1 MKALHFYS
9 RFSALILFFFMSFL
23 PFFFLGIDAEY
34 NLNQQID
41 RGYISRN
48 AIFFAPDV
56 GQEQSSKAVIVATE
70 EEAQAII
77 EASEAQDELESQT
90 IVMPD
95 NQYGENGLTNIE
107 TILSSG
113 GSDYFAAVHT
123 GKGRY
128 IYFSGNVML
137 PPILEGRFFTSKE
150 CLSREPMAVI
160 GKDLL
165 NQSFIEDGKRFI
177 YLDGLACEVVGI
189 AGIAHDSTIDALY
202 FINLGAISPER
213 QIGRYYV
220 DGARDVSAVFEKIQ
234 LVSSD
239 QLHLPMRR
247 LDLPMTFT
255 DAVTGDVYLKT
266 YLKAVVALLLIFIYL
281 SVLSQALSAER
292 RKIGI
297 LKVVG
302 ISTKNVNRRV
312 HWPLLAWGASG
323 IALTLLTGAILVGI
337 NYFALPQSEAI
348 RILVACS
355 LTSSAFLVIWL
366 LLFDVFDRRTDL
378 REVTQQC

>member
-1 MKALHFYS
+1 MRTLHLYS
-9 RFSALILFFFMSFL
+9 RFSAFILFFFMSFL

-41 RGYISRN
+41 RGFISRN
-48 AIFFAPDV
+48 AIFFTLDL
-56 GQEQSSKAVIVATE
+56 GQETRSQLVQCETE
-70 EEAQAII
+70 EEAQALI
-77 EASEAQDELESQT
+77 EALEAQNDSETNS
-90 IVMPD
+90 IVLPD
-95 NQYGENGLTNIE
+95 NQYGENGLTDIE

-123 GKGRY
+123 GQGRY
-128 IYFSGNVML
+128 VYYSGKAML
-137 PPILEGRFFTSKE
+137 PPLLEGRFFASDE

-160 GKDLL
+160 GKDFM
-165 NQSFIEDGKRFI
+165 NQTFIEDGTEYI
-177 YLDGLACEVVGI
+177 YLDGLMCKVIGI
-189 AGIAHDSTIDALY
+189 SGTAHESTIDEVY
-202 FINLGAISPER
+202 FINLGAVSPKQ

-220 DGARDVSAVFEKIQ
+220 DGDMDLSNVFESIQ
-234 LVSSD
+234 LMSLD
-239 QLHLPMRR
+239 QLQISMRE

-281 SVLSQALSAER
+281 SILSQALSAER

-302 ISTKNVNRRV
+302 ISTRNVSMRV

-323 IALTLLTGAILVGI
+323 ILLTFLAGGIFVWI

-348 RILVACS
+348 G
-355 LTSSAFLVIWL
+355 
-366 LLFDVFDRRTDL
+366 LLFTCGVMNCALLGIWMVLFDFFDRRTDL

>member
-1 MKALHFYS
+1 MKTLHFYS
-9 RFSALILFFFMSFL
+9 RFSAFLLFFFVSFL

-48 AIFFAPDV
+48 AVFFALDL
-56 GQEQSSKAVIVATE
+56 GQDTRAQHVYFETE
-70 EEAQAII
+70 EELQSFI
-77 EASEAQDELESQT
+77 EAYEAQEQT
-90 IVMPD
+90 EQQANVLPD
-95 NQYGENGLTNIE
+95 NQYGENGLTDIE
-107 TILSSG
+107 MILSSG
-113 GSDYFAAVHT
+113 GSDYFSAVHT

-128 IYFSGNVML
+128 VYFSGKVML
-137 PPILEGRFFTSKE
+137 PPILEGRFFTSEE
-150 CLSREPMAVI
+150 CLTREPMAVI

-165 NQSFIEDGKRFI
+165 EHTFFENDKEYI
-177 YLDGLACEVVGI
+177 YLDDLMCEVIGV

-202 FINLGAISPER
+202 FINLGAVSPDR

-220 DGARDVSAVFEKIQ
+220 DGAGDVSAVFEKMQ
-234 LVSSD
+234 LVSSG
-239 QLHLPMRR
+239 QLQLPMRT

-255 DAVTGDVYLKT
+255 DAVTGDVYMKT

-337 NYFALPQSEAI
+337 NYFALPQSEAV
-348 RILVACS
+348 RILLACS
-355 LTSSAFLVIWL
+355 LTSIALLAIWFV
-366 LLFDVFDRRTDL
+366 LFDVFDRRTDL

>member
-1 MKALHFYS
+1 MWCL
-9 RFSALILFFFMSFL
+9 
-23 PFFFLGIDAEY
+23 
-34 NLNQQID
+34 
-41 RGYISRN
+41 
-48 AIFFAPDV
+48 
-56 GQEQSSKAVIVATE
+56 
-70 EEAQAII
+70 
-77 EASEAQDELESQT
+77 T
-90 IVMPD
+90 I
-95 NQYGENGLTNIE
+95 NRENGLTNIE

-113 GSDYFAAVHT
+113 GSDYFAAVHK
-123 GKGRY
+123 GKGRFV
-128 IYFSGNVML
+128 YFSGNVML

-177 YLDGLACEVVGI
+177 YLDDLACEVVGI

-202 FINLGAISPER
+202 FINLGAVSPDQ

-220 DGARDVSAVFEKIQ
+220 DGDSDVNVVFEKMQ
-234 LVSSD
+234 QVSSD
-239 QLHLPMRR
+239 LLQISMRK
-247 LDLPMTFT
+247 LDLPMTYT
-255 DAVTGDVYLKT
+255 DAVTGNVYMKT
-266 YLKAVVALLLIFIYL
+266 YLKAVVASLLVFIYL
-281 SVLSQALSAER
+281 SILSQALSAER

-337 NYFALPQSEAI
+337 DYFALPLSEVI
-348 RILVACS
+348 RILITCS
-355 LTSSAFLVIWL
+355 LSSSALLVVWL
-366 LLFDVFDRRTDL
+366 VLFDIFDRRTDL

>member
-1 MKALHFYS
+1 MRTLHLYS
-9 RFSALILFFFMSFL
+9 RFSAFILFFFMSFL

-41 RGYISRN
+41 RGFISRN
-48 AIFFAPDV
+48 AVFFTFELNQDNRSQIIQ
-56 GQEQSSKAVIVATE
+56 GKTE
-70 EEAQAII
+70 EEVQALI
-77 EASEAQDELESQT
+77 EAIESQDSLESQP
-90 IVMPD
+90 VVLPD
-95 NQYGENGLTNIE
+95 NQYGENGLTDIE

-123 GKGRY
+123 GQGRY
-128 IYFSGNVML
+128 VYYSGKAMS
-137 PPILEGRFFTSKE
+137 PPLLEGRFFTSDE

-160 GKDLL
+160 GKDFK
-165 NQSFIEDGKRFI
+165 NQIFIEDGTEYI
-177 YLDGLACEVVGI
+177 YLDGLMCKVVGI
-189 AGIAHDSTIDALY
+189 SGIAQDSTIDSIY
-202 FINLGAISPER
+202 FINLGAVSPD
-213 QIGRYYV
+213 QQVGRYYV
-220 DGARDVSAVFEKIQ
+220 DGDKDLTSVFENIQ

-239 QLHLPMRR
+239 QLQIPMRK

-281 SVLSQALSAER
+281 SILSQALSAER

-302 ISTKNVNRRV
+302 ISTRNVSMRV

-323 IALTLLTGAILVGI
+323 ILLTFLAGGIFVWI
-337 NYFALPQSEAI
+337 NYFALPQSEVI
-348 RILVACS
+348 GIL
-355 LTSSAFLVIWL
+355 LTCGLLNSALLGIWMV
-366 LLFDVFDRRTDL
+366 LFDFFDRRTDL

>member
-1 MKALHFYS
+1 MKTLHFYS

-48 AIFFAPDV
+48 AIFFAPDL
-56 GQEQSSKAVIVATE
+56 GQDTRAQIVYYETE
-70 EEAQAII
+70 EELQSLI
-77 EASEAQDELESQT
+77 EASEAQDELEQQAN
-90 IVMPD
+90 VLPD
-95 NQYGENGLTNIE
+95 NQYGENGMTYVE
-107 TILSSG
+107 TMLSSG
-113 GSDYFAAVHT
+113 VSDYFAAVHT

-128 IYFSGNVML
+128 IYFSGKVML
-137 PPILEGRFFTSKE
+137 PPILEGRFFTSEE

-160 GKDLL
+160 GKDLMD
-165 NQSFIEDGKRFI
+165 QAFIEDGKEYI
-177 YLDGLACEVVGI
+177 YLDGLMCEVIGI

-239 QLHLPMRR
+239 QLQLPMRK

-323 IALTLLTGAILVGI
+323 IALTLLTGAILIGI

-355 LTSSAFLVIWL
+355 LTSSALLAIWL
-366 LLFDVFDRRTDL
+366 VLFDLFDRRTDL

>member
-1 MKALHFYS
+1 MKTLHFYS
-9 RFSALILFFFMSFL
+9 RFSAFILFFFMSFL

-48 AIFFAPDV
+48 AVFFAPDL
-56 GQEQSSKAVIVATE
+56 GQDTLAQIVNCETE

-90 IVMPD
+90 IVVPD
-95 NQYGENGLTNIE
+95 NQYRENGLTNIE

-113 GSDYFAAVHT
+113 GSDYFAAVHK
-123 GKGRY
+123 GKGRFV
-128 IYFSGNVML
+128 YFSGNVML

-177 YLDGLACEVVGI
+177 YLDDLACEVVGI

-202 FINLGAISPER
+202 FINLGAVSPDQ

-220 DGARDVSAVFEKIQ
+220 DGDSDVNVVFEKMQ
-234 LVSSD
+234 QVSSD
-239 QLHLPMRR
+239 LLQISMRK
-247 LDLPMTFT
+247 LDLPMTYT
-255 DAVTGDVYLKT
+255 DAVTGNVYMKT
-266 YLKAVVALLLIFIYL
+266 YLKAVVASLLVFIYL
-281 SVLSQALSAER
+281 SILSQALSAER

-337 NYFALPQSEAI
+337 DYFALPLSEVI
-348 RILVACS
+348 RILITCS
-355 LTSSAFLVIWL
+355 LSSSALLVVWL
-366 LLFDVFDRRTDL
+366 VLFDIFDRRTDL